1 VDRELR
7 VSDADREDVVGRL
20 RRAVSEGRLSMHE
33 FDERAVAA
41 YEAKTRGD
49 LEPLTADLPKNLW

>member
-1 VDRELR
+1 